1 MSDIIASVGSQ
12 LSQQQQAP
20 VASGQQ
26 VAETLGNTVSG
37 QQSANPVQAATP
49 SAEAQNTPDQGTME
63 QFARNLNQNE
73 QIRRRG
79 LRFQVDR
86 EVGKTIINVVDR
98 NSDEVVRQ
106 IPAKEVLQVA
116 RFLKEQLDTDPQK
129 ALSSIGL
136 SAYA

>member
-12 LSQQQQAP
+12 LSNQQQAP
-20 VASGQQ
+20 VSAGQQ
-26 VAETLGNTVSG
+26 VAETLGERIPG
-37 QQSANPVQAATP
+37 QQTANPVRATP
-49 SAEAQNTPDQGTME
+49 EAAQPQDAPDESAMQ
-63 QFARNLNQNE
+63 QFARSLNENE
-73 QIRRRG
+73 QIRQRG

-106 IPAKEVLQVA
+106 IPAEEVVHVA
-116 RFLKEQLDTDPQK
+116 RFLKEQLDTDPGK